1 MLPDWSEVMSLP
13 VPERIERLRDPA
25 VRAHL
30 LERSRSSDAGVFT
43 RLTEWD
49 KYQIGDTY
57 APENEGLKGRVV
69 ADLARERGQDPF
81 DTLLDIVIADDLR
94 TVLWPLPT
102 DDDADSWKLRVEA
115 WGRDDVLLGGS
126 DAGAHLD
133 RMCGAPYTTQFL
145 GDCLRGRKLVS
156 LERAVQMLTQE
167 PAALFGLRDRGT
179 LTEGAVADVV
189 VLDPETVGAGD
200 ASMVHDLPGD
210 TPRLFAEAIG
220 VRRVYVNGRAVA
232 ADGVLTG
239 ELPGTV
245 LRSGHD
251 TATVGVPAGA

>member
-1 MLPDWSEVMSLP
+1 MLPDWSAVMSLS
-13 VPERIERLRDPA
+13 VPERIQRLRDPA

-57 APENEGLKGRVV
+57 APENDGLKGRLI
-69 ADLARERGQDPF
+69 ADLARERGQEPF
-81 DTLLDIVIADDLR
+81 DALLDIVIADDLR

-102 DDDADSWKLRVEA
+102 DDDADSWALRVEA

-145 GDCLRGRKLVS
+145 GDCLRGRRLVP

-167 PAALFGLRDRGT
+167 PAALFGLRDRGV
-179 LTEGAVADVV
+179 LNEGALADVV
-189 VLDPETVGAGD
+189 IFDPATVDSGD
-200 ASMVHDLPGD
+200 VSMVHDLPGG
-210 TPRLFAEAIG
+210 TPRLFAAAVG
-220 VRRVYVNGRAVA
+220 MHRVYVNGRAVA
-232 ADGVLTG
+232 IDGELTG
-239 ELPGTV
+239 DLPGTV
-245 LRSGHD
+245 LRSGRD
-251 TATVGVPAGA
+251 TATVAVPAGA